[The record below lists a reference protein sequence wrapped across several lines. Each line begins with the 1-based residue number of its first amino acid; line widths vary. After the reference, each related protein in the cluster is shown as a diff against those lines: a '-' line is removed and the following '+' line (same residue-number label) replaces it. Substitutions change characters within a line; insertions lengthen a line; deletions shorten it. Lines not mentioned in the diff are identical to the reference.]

1 MPVFCHAVSSIV
13 NEPHRIALTVLA
25 TAVQRAVERRH
36 RRSACA
42 GQAQA
47 ARERRAK
54 MSSHERLACLHARP
68 IRNKAQPTADW
79 ARGMLVAC
87 LPVFLTSF
95 KRLYQ

>member
-1 MPVFCHAVSSIV
+1 
-13 NEPHRIALTVLA
+13 
-25 TAVQRAVERRH
+25 
-36 RRSACA
+36 
-42 GQAQA
+42 
-47 ARERRAK
+47 